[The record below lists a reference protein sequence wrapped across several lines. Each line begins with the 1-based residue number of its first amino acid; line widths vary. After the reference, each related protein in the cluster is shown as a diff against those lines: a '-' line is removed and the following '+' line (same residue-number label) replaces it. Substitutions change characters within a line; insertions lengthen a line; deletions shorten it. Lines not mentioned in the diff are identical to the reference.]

1 MYVGYEQVIVNPALF
16 GTSKFK
22 KVQKKK
28 VVLGLDLLLLM
39 T

>member
-1 MYVGYEQVIVNPALF
+1 MYVGYQQVIINPALF
-16 GTSKFK
+16 GTSTLK
-22 KVQKKK
+22 KVQKK